1 MTEQNVIENENQPK
15 LSLYRIYLKNNSF
28 ETFSVSV
35 ASLQNPFQ
43 TAIEMQVFSNVY
55 EQVERTHQAVLGL
68 KIEAKHKGDLVWR
81 LQLEVAGFYTL
92 EGFSEEQQKDILHGY
107 CMNQLYSHAAVI
119 ATQMVTQGGFVPV
132 YLQPMDF
139 HKVYKERKKEMLSNS
154 KDPVSSETLG
164 DRLNAVRETNFSE
177 TLLN

>member
-1 MTEQNVIENENQPK
+1 MEGNLLRKTITGEPRDTERGCWKSALENKGTRWQPT
-15 LSLYRIYLKNNSF
+15 L
-28 ETFSVSV
+28 
-35 ASLQNPFQ
+35 P
-43 TAIEMQVFSNVY
+43 Y
-55 EQVERTHQAVLGL
+55 EQGDHTQQAVLGL
-68 KIEAKHKGDLVWR
+68 KIEAKHKGDLVWK

-119 ATQMVTQGGFVPV
+119 ATQMVTQGGFVPI

-139 HKVYKERKKEMLSNS
+139 NKMYQQRKKEVLENVNNQV
-154 KDPVSSETLG
+154 PSETLS
-164 DRLNAVRETNFSE
+164 DRLNAVLEINVSE